1 MKTNKMVMAANSHQ
15 FRMHSKTER
24 YVWATYHI
32 FVFLSSLIGDSLILY
47 ASRKKEAFKLNKF
60 IVILLQHIA
69 ISDLLFA
76 IFSVL
81 PSAISLLA
89 DSWVLGEVMCYVRVY
104 SGHFFFPSGMFL
116 IATLTTSKLILLN
129 YPLWAANLTKRK
141 AHVICCLVSAIAFS
155 FPIFF
160 ALSQWNDI
168 KFDYGTYT
176 CDYMYKSQISMK
188 LLPALVTLNLF
199 APIVVIVATTIP
211 TIVYLAKANK
221 SARRVKKS
229 VPWQGGLAVTLTSVV
244 CCLSNLP
251 TIASHILKAAMK
263 NQSDSS
269 KTFRDF
275 SRTAKFLLVINIMSN
290 FYIYTL
296 TIRSFR
302 NYLKTGLLHFLALLR
317 VGTGETTGEIHS
329 KVLELIQK
337 IAYFIVC
344 SFLESK

>member
-1 MKTNKMVMAANSHQ
+1 MVTAANSNR
-15 FRMHSKTER
+15 FRMQSKTER
-24 YVWATYHI
+24 YGWATYHI

-47 ASRKKEAFKLNKF
+47 ASTKKEAFKLNKF
-60 IVILLQHIA
+60 IVTILQHIA

-81 PSAISLLA
+81 PSVISLLA
-89 DSWVLGEVMCYVRVY
+89 DSWVLGEVMCFVRVY
-104 SGHFFFPSGMFL
+104 SGHFLFPSGMFF
-116 IATLTTSKLILLN
+116 IATLTTSKLILLK
-129 YPLWAANLTKRK
+129 YPLWATNLTKRK
-141 AHVICCLVSAIAFS
+141 AHVICCLVSTIAFS

-160 ALSQWNDI
+160 VQSQWNDV
-168 KFDYGTYT
+168 KFDYRTYT
-176 CDYMYKSQISMK
+176 CDYMYSTEISKK

-211 TIVYLAKANK
+211 TIVYLAKASK

-251 TIASHILKAAMK
+251 TITSHILKAAIK
-263 NQSDSS
+263 NQCDSC
-269 KTFRDF
+269 KNFRDF
-275 SRTAKFLLVINIMSN
+275 SRAAKFLLVINIMSN

-302 NYLKTGLLHFLALLR
+302 RYLIKELQHFLALLKLR
-317 VGTGETTGEIHS
+317 PGETAGEIHN
-329 KVLELIQK
+329 
-337 IAYFIVC
+337 
-344 SFLESK
+344 